1 MSSIV
6 PLEQTIDKV
15 LSESQIEFIDKIDSA
30 YNESLNNLES
40 SRSNI
45 LQEYSKIINNA
56 HKQSESIR
64 RQIIGASK
72 ISARNKQ
79 LLLLESAVNNVF
91 EKAKEKLYALSKEKG
106 YESMLLRTLEEGVS
120 AIQTRDIVVE
130 CNKNDKNLII
140 KIINDFVKKN
150 LNFKIAVSDSF
161 FDFIGGIR
169 VRSSDG
175 LMSYDGT
182 LDSKLERVKPIIR
195 KNIAQILRG

>member
-15 LSESQIEFIDKIDSA
+15 LSESRIEFINKIDSA

-40 SRSNI
+40 SRPAI
-45 LQEYSKIINNA
+45 QQEYSKIINNA
-56 HKQSESIR
+56 QKQSESIK
-64 RQIIGASK
+64 RQTIGASK

-91 EKAKEKLYALSKEKG
+91 ENAKEKLYGLSREKG
-106 YESMLLRTLEEGVS
+106 YESMLLKTLEECVS
-120 AIQTRDIVVE
+120 AIHIRDIVIE
-130 CNKNDKNLII
+130 CNKNDKII
-140 KIINDFVKKN
+140 VNKIINDFVKKN
-150 LNFKIAVSDSF
+150 INYKIAISDIF
-161 FDFIGGIR
+161 FDFVGGIR

-182 LDSKLERVKPIIR
+182 IDSRLERVKPIIR
-195 KNIAQILRG
+195 KNIAQILRE